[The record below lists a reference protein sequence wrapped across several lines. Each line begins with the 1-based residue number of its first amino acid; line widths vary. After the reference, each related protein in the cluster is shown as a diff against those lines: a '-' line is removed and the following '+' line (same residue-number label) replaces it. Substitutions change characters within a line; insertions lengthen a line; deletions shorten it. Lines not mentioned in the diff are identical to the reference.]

1 MIYSNPSFETEKHT
15 HAFGA
20 MLWWIVSLISMFTV
34 GTGVTA
40 IGLLNTRSTPTIMTL
55 GFVIHFMYSD
65 LATDNTH
72 LKFLFTAVEPP
83 ALCNKINYC
92 C

>member
-1 MIYSNPSFETEKHT
+1 MKTEK
-15 HAFGA
+15 
-20 MLWWIVSLISMFTV
+20 
-34 GTGVTA
+34 
-40 IGLLNTRSTPTIMTL
+40 RRE
-55 GFVIHFMYSD
+55 FVIHFMYSD